1 MIKEVINLHI
11 QSIKNSPVQTPISNI
26 SVYKNSIAFTEVN
39 SIAFTEV
46 NSKRHIEFSSKKET
60 RAYLNWLLNFS

>member
-39 SIAFTEV
+39 S
-46 NSKRHIEFSSKKET
+46 KRHIEFSSKKET